1 MWGPLKIT
9 RMTDSQQTPVPAAAD
24 DASGGATPG
33 VEGEVRAAVEAGLP
47 SAVAD
52 LSQLVRIPS
61 VSWSAFDPQ
70 NVRRSAEAV
79 AALLTDTGM
88 FDSVEIKQAPIGDS
102 DTLGQ
107 PAVLATRAAKNGRP
121 TVLLYAHHDVQPEG
135 DEANW
140 DTPPF
145 EPTVR
150 GDRLYG
156 RGAADDKAGVMTHV
170 ASVRALRDV
179 LGDDLEVGLAVFI
192 EGEEEFGS
200 RSFAN
205 FLQQN
210 TAALAADVIV
220 VADSDNVDVN
230 TPALTVS
237 LRGNVTFRLTVSTL
251 EHASHSGMF
260 GGAAPDAMLAMVRL
274 LATLHDDDGAVAVE
288 GLTSYDAAAE
298 PPAFTEEQLAED
310 AAFLPGVT
318 SVGRGPILSRM
329 WSQPT
334 ITVTGIDAPSVA
346 NASNTLL
353 PSVAVRISSRVAP
366 GQPAREA
373 YEALE
378 RHLRAHAPFGA
389 HIAIDDVDLGDPF
402 LVDTDGWAATE
413 AKRAMTDAW
422 GAEAVETGVGGSI
435 PFIADLVRE
444 FPAAQILVTGVEDP
458 DTRAHS
464 PNESLHLGVFKRAVL
479 TEALLLSRLNGRTAS

>member
-1 MWGPLKIT
+1 
-9 RMTDSQQTPVPAAAD
+9 MTDSQQTPDPAT
-24 DASGGATPG
+24 SGSSDSAEQT
-33 VEGEVRAAVEAGLP
+33 VRTAVDRGMP

-61 VSWSAFDPQ
+61 VSWSAFDPA

-79 AALLTDTGM
+79 AALLSDTGM
-88 FDSVEIKQAPIGDS
+88 FDSVEIKQAPTADGE
-102 DTLGQ
+102 TLGQ
-107 PAVLATRAAKNGRP
+107 PAVLATRAARNGRP

-135 DEANW
+135 DEALW
-140 DTPPF
+140 ETPPF

-150 GDRLYG
+150 GDRLYA
-156 RGAADDKAGVMTHV
+156 RGAADDKAGVLAHV
-170 ASVRALRDV
+170 ASVRALRDTF
-179 LGDDLEVGLAVFI
+179 GDDLELGLAVFI

-200 RSFAN
+200 RSFAH
-205 FLQQN
+205 FLEQN
-210 TAALAADVIV
+210 KEALAADVIV

-237 LRGNVTFRLTVSTL
+237 LRGNVTFKLTVSTL
-251 EHASHSGMF
+251 EHASHSGMY
-260 GGAAPDAMLAMVRL
+260 GGAAPDAMLAMVKL
-274 LATLHDDDGAVAVE
+274 LATLHDEKGSVAVE
-288 GLTSYDAAAE
+288 GLSSYTDAAE
-298 PPAFTEEQLAED
+298 PPAFSEEELAKD
-310 AAFLPGVT
+310 AAFLDGVT
-318 SVGRGPILSRM
+318 SIGTGPILSRM

-334 ITVTGIDAPSVA
+334 ITITGIDAPTVA

-353 PSVAVRISSRVAP
+353 PSVAVRVSSRVAP

-389 HIAIDDVDLGDPF
+389 HVTIEDVDLGDPF
-402 LVDTDGWAATE
+402 LVDTAGWAATE

-422 GAEAVETGVGGSI
+422 GKEAVETGIGGSI

-444 FPAAQILVTGVEDP
+444 FPEAQILVTGVEDP

-464 PNESLHLGVFKRAVL
+464 PNESLHLGVFKRAIL
-479 TEALLLSRLNGRTAS
+479 TEALLLARLNAREAS